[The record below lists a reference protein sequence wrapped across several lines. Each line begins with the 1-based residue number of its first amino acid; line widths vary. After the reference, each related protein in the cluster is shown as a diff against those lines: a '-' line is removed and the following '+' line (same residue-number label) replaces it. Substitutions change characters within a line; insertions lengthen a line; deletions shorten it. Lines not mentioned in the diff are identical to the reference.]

1 MNLFFV
7 IFDLLSERTRTQR
20 AGKRQRK
27 AIHHKEDAMAWGIV
41 IAAVGLVLM
50 VVLMLE
56 EVEVETESGAF
67 GLPDYEPEYESL
79 TINVA
84 DYRYAEK

>member
-1 MNLFFV
+1 MREAETKE
-7 IFDLLSERTRTQR
+7 LSQSP
-20 AGKRQRK
+20 
-27 AIHHKEDAMAWGIV
+27 KEDAMELGIV

-56 EVEVETESGAF
+56 EVELETEFGAL

-84 DYRYAEK
+84 DYRYV

>member
-1 MNLFFV
+1 M
-7 IFDLLSERTRTQR
+7 
-20 AGKRQRK
+20 
-27 AIHHKEDAMAWGIV
+27 EDAMEWGIV
-41 IAAVGLVLM
+41 MAAVELVMM

-56 EVEVETESGAF
+56 EVEMETELGAL

-84 DYRYAEK
+84 DYRYA